1 MRRHL
6 RLRALVP
13 GLLISSL
20 AGFLHGCDSTNPPAM
35 EPPPDCSGTPLTVI
49 VGPGLAPTFSW
60 TPDCQVGMLLVEDSS
75 TADMWAIGTPLDTS
89 TVDRNTIQSV
99 VTYGTVPPGAI
110 EQRPLVPLAAGA
122 SYTVYLSVNNPNGSV
137 SLYGVQ
143 AFTP

>member
-1 MRRHL
+1 
-6 RLRALVP
+6 
-13 GLLISSL
+13 
-20 AGFLHGCDSTNPPAM
+20 
-35 EPPPDCSGTPLTVI
+35 
-49 VGPGLAPTFSW
+49 
-60 TPDCQVGMLLVEDSS
+60 MLLVEDSS